1 MFAVTAFRRTPTFS
15 HNALASQL
23 AIRGPKKK
31 KGGAAAALPDNLD
44 IVNIF
49 KDGKDAPIY
58 PTDAY
63 PPWMM
68 DLIKPKFTPDEIM
81 LQMYRG
87 ERIPDA
93 KEQWTLSKSIKR
105 LAIKD
110 RNALFYKDYLYES
123 DDDFGEALGGESQRD
138 LDEAAEGQ
146 LDPESGEVIK
156 KEGEDAEA
164 KDDA

>member
-1 MFAVTAFRRTPTFS
+1 M
-15 HNALASQL
+15 
-23 AIRGPKKK
+23 
-31 KGGAAAALPDNLD
+31 PDSND

-68 DLIKPKFTPDEIM
+68 DLIKPRFTPDEIM

-93 KEQWTLSKSIKR
+93 KEQWTLARSIRR
-105 LAIKD
+105 LNIKD
-110 RNALFYKDYLYES
+110 RAVLKNQNMEYES
-123 DDDFGEALGGESQRD
+123 DDDFGESLGGADARD
-138 LDEAAEGQ
+138 LDEEAEGQ
-146 LDPESGEVIK
+146 LDSDGEVVK
-156 KEGEDAEA
+156 KDDEDKEDA
-164 KDDA
+164 